1 MSYVGDAVGSLR
13 LSLTADAGPQS
24 TSKSAIHTKTIPT
37 SLSPNPPKGCG
48 HADVVRDEG
57 GMNGWCGFD
66 PYGFDRVWALEAH
79 QWEVDDPGWR

>member
-1 MSYVGDAVGSLR
+1 MYRRGGGERSGVVST
-13 LSLTADAGPQS
+13 LSDS
-24 TSKSAIHTKTIPT
+24 VR
-37 SLSPNPPKGCG
+37 LSPNPPKGCG

>member
-1 MSYVGDAVGSLR
+1 MASIQGLGKLARTTPYSGWMSLMRDVMLN
-13 LSLTADAGPQS
+13 
-24 TSKSAIHTKTIPT
+24 
-37 SLSPNPPKGCG
+37 PNPPKGCG